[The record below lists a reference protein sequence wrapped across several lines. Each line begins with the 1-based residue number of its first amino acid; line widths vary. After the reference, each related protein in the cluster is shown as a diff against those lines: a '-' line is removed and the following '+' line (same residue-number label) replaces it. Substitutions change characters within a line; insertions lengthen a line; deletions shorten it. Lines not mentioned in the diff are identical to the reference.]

1 MIGLFEDK
9 DSRLALA
16 ANLPDEARN
25 RRSGEGLFRRVL
37 REFVFAE
44 RLNTNLWESEGGT
57 RDLTRAPSQEGARD
71 LTRALSWYLVQ
82 DVYDAPGRWDQEPDG
97 LDSVATVQGRQL
109 KDHERVIGN
118 DTRWGAF
125 TRWAPY
131 LGFAWLHEVK
141 GKRMLVPDPSAAIRD
156 TLSQVFDQ
164 EAVLILPAFVER
176 LASRLPV
183 LDGGTYRIEVEKRI
197 NRSQLRIYD
206 EDSVSTSL
214 AHALLSLQ
222 DEGKI
227 RLENRADAGRKIRFP
242 NQRPDESVFSHV
254 AVVGP
259 PK

>member
-1 MIGLFEDK
+1 
-9 DSRLALA
+9 
-16 ANLPDEARN
+16 
-25 RRSGEGLFRRVL
+25 
-37 REFVFAE
+37 
-44 RLNTNLWESEGGT
+44 
-57 RDLTRAPSQEGARD
+57 
-71 LTRALSWYLVQ
+71 
-82 DVYDAPGRWDQEPDG
+82 
-97 LDSVATVQGRQL
+97 
-109 KDHERVIGN
+109 
-118 DTRWGAF
+118 
-125 TRWAPY
+125 
-131 LGFAWLHEVK
+131 
-141 GKRMLVPDPSAAIRD
+141 MLVPDPSAAIRD

-164 EAVLILPAFVER
+164 EVVLILPAFVER